1 MDENMTGVNVQ
12 EVAAP
17 AETAVAAESVNQPVP
32 DAATATPDEAEGRVE
47 DSEVA
52 TEQPTQTKEEN
63 AAFAAMR
70 RRAEQAER
78 DRDAARRQ
86 ADELSKHAE
95 GYGKLRQ
102 TLEGVLQSPL
112 PDDPDAAVD
121 AFNASQWGVSL
132 DEARTRRLASEAKQL
147 RALEQNPAYKQL
159 LAEKKA
165 LEAKAAEA
173 ERHMIL
179 AAIQRDVDAIANAYP
194 DAQIK
199 RIEDMDNDTRDAYV
213 ALMRTNKYRGKPVE
227 AFALLTGREAPGKK
241 AAPPSTGAIRSTVV
255 EQPKDFYTPEE
266 VDRLTDADYKRNP
279 KLLDIIQKSMTK
291 WR

>member
-1 MDENMTGVNVQ
+1 M
-12 EVAAP
+12 
-17 AETAVAAESVNQPVP
+17 
-32 DAATATPDEAEGRVE
+32 
-47 DSEVA
+47 
-52 TEQPTQTKEEN
+52 
-63 AAFAAMR
+63 
-70 RRAEQAER
+70 
-78 DRDAARRQ
+78 
-86 ADELSKHAE
+86 
-95 GYGKLRQ
+95 
-102 TLEGVLQSPL
+102 
-112 PDDPDAAVD
+112 
-121 AFNASQWGVSL
+121 
-132 DEARTRRLASEAKQL
+132 ASEEKQL
-147 RALEQNPAYKQL
+147 RALEQNPAYKKL